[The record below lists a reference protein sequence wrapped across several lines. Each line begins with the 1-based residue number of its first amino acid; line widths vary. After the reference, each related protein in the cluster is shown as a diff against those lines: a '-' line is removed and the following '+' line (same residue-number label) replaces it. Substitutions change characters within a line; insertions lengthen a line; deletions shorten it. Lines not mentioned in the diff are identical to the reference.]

1 MKHWRATLGK
11 GEQDTAH
18 AYLMLQ
24 LQVVAGVASSRFA
37 LHGAR
42 PSAQPSRP
50 DYLGEY
56 FSTKNSQQPFDLG
69 FLYSWADKAGTLR
82 MSGEPICACSG
93 YARTWAACRNW
104 QEVLRGWPQA
114 FRGPRK
120 QPP

>member
-24 LQVVAGVASSRFA
+24 LQVVVGVASSRFA
-37 LHGAR
+37 LHGTR
-42 PSAQPSRP
+42 PSAQPPRS

-69 FLYSWADKAGTLR
+69 FFYGWADKAGTLR
-82 MSGEPICACSG
+82 MSGESICACSD
-93 YARTWAACRNW
+93 YARTWAACRSR
-104 QEVLRGWPQA
+104 QEVLHG
-114 FRGPRK
+114 
-120 QPP
+120 